1 MKIWLIRMILAGNV
15 RMENLLMKKYLIRT
29 VLVLAAITACNKEVE
44 THVVD
49 NGQEEVTPGMVTM
62 TFTAAMGEETRTAYP
77 DDKTG
82 KWVVGDQITVCVTKD
97 VTDGEQSDYK
107 LYNFTATGM
116 SGELME
122 FSGSVKDGYT
132 TIVSGIYP
140 VSNKTVLDDG
150 EVVSNHVFTAG
161 AVTSVYLPDTYNLG
175 TANDGGIALPMV
187 GEMVVPE
194 GSETPT
200 FTFHHI
206 CGALKI
212 EVIDIFNALTF
223 TTAGEP
229 ITGLFPLNKD
239 GRIAIETA
247 TSTGPSTVTF
257 NYGRLPREEGY
268 VGERENRTF
277 YIPVPDGTLTAGAT
291 MALKNNEGVIAYEK
305 TTSAEIAYESNVIKR
320 LPAIGLVKKTS
331 SSWSITVSSA
341 DPGGNGIHTHY
352 VPSGTSYIYLFTP
365 IDKFNQDFHGS
376 VAEFIEKNGLSNKIY
391 TKSTKFTMSTQI
403 DKCYG
408 ETYIALTCA
417 VTNNGERRVLF
428 DYNKFTYQF
437 DDPATSDYSY
447 WLGEW
452 EVYDNV
458 SSTPKQDHWTIERS
472 ITNSSFIVKGIFN
485 GSYTTYIME
494 CEALLEGTDMK
505 FLSQKVKETSKYK
518 YFLLGST
525 GTSENRIEGEGNDIM
540 IAQKDG
546 DNSAFLY
553 PIAPVKRYYLIAY
566 YVSDGSYYNHFGY
579 RFLTSPAPMTRV
591 TETE

>member
-1 MKIWLIRMILAGNV
+1 MRKHLIGTI
-15 RMENLLMKKYLIRT
+15 
-29 VLVLAAITACNKEVE
+29 LVLAALAACNKEVE
-44 THVVD
+44 TPAPAVD
-49 NGQEEVTPGMVTM
+49 NGQEEVSPGKVTL
-62 TFTAAMGEETRTAYP
+62 TFKATINEGTRTSYDA
-77 DDKTG
+77 DLNG
-82 KWVVGDQITVCVTKD
+82 SWVAGDAITVCVTNGTKYETKD
-97 VTDGEQSDYK
+97 FTTKDGEI
-107 LYNFTATGM
+107 F
-116 SGELME
+116 SGEV
-122 FSGSVKDGYT
+122 SDGYT
-132 TIVSGIYP
+132 TIVSGVYP
-140 VSNKTVLDDG
+140 AN
-150 EVVSNHVFTAG
+150 NQHVFTDG
-161 AVTSVYLPDTYNLG
+161 AVTSVYLPKEYNLFDLDDEG
-175 TANDGGIALPMV
+175 NPISSFNDTGIALPMV
-187 GEMVVPE
+187 GQMDDDDND
-194 GSETPT
+194 GIPT
-200 FTFHHI
+200 FKFHHI

-212 EVIDIFNALTF
+212 EVVDIFNALTF

-305 TTSAEIAYESNVIKR
+305 TTSAEIAYESNVIKS
-320 LPAIGLVKKTS
+320 LPTIGLAKKTNWTIS
-331 SSWSITVSSA
+331 VTSA
-341 DPGGNGIHTHY
+341 DPGGKASHSHL

-591 TETE
+591 TTTE